1 MRLPV
6 HVTAKLNALFEIF
19 PNTTKTEIVGDLD
32 LLATAIDEVDRSRP
46 TVRGQP
52 IDDLTEHGLIVES
65 HGPRAEVQRLAI
77 SCFKE
82 LERELGTK
90 NSSARYAAPPYERE

>member
-19 PNTTKTEIVGDLD
+19 PNKTKTEIVGD
-32 LLATAIDEVDRSRP
+32 LLATAIDEVDRSLP

-52 IDDLTEHGLIVES
+52 IGDLTEHGLIVES